1 MSNSQAN
8 HVGIGKEETYGVAVA
23 PTIFLPTREVKGVTI
38 DMAKQ
43 AVEAIKGTAP
53 KNKCMYP
60 GLVEINAEY
69 EMDAYPQAITH
80 LLYAALG
87 AKSTA
92 LESGESTVY
101 KHTLTESFTKP
112 SYTIEE
118 KFGEV
123 VKRYAGFIPS
133 EFTLSIEK
141 GEGVT
146 LGFSGPAKSQA
157 DATAST
163 PSYETPCP
171 YNFRHVT
178 TFTIG
183 SLNLLTIGLES
194 AEVTYN
200 NGVAPRHA
208 IGDNYAKGMV
218 PGASEFTG
226 TITVYLNDESKALL
240 ADYIANT
247 ERSLEIKLEGETI
260 GTAGKNTL
268 RITSQRVN
276 FTSVSEDIEDN
287 YNVMEIEFEAVED
300 PSTGIVKIEVINTLT
315 TI

>member
-8 HVGIGKEETYGVAVA
+8 HVGIGKETTYGTAVA
-23 PTIFLPTREVKGVTI
+23 PTIFLPTREVKGVSI
-38 DMAKQ
+38 EMDKQ

-87 AKSTA
+87 AKATA
-92 LESGESTVY
+92 LESGESAVY

-118 KFGEV
+118 KFGEI

-133 EFTLSIEK
+133 EFTLGIEK

-146 LGFSGPAKSQA
+146 FSFNGPAKSQA

-171 YNFRHVT
+171 YNFSHIT

-183 SLNLLTIGLES
+183 SLDLLAIGLES
-194 AEVTYN
+194 AEVTYAN
-200 NGVAPRHA
+200 AIAPRHA
-208 IGDNYAKGMV
+208 IGDNFPKGLV

-226 TITVYLNDESKALL
+226 SISVYLDNASKALL

-247 ERSLEIKLEGETI
+247 ERSLEIVMQGETI
-260 GTAGKNTL
+260 GTASKNTI
-268 RITSQRVN
+268 RITSARVN
-276 FTSVSEDIEDN
+276 FTSTSEEIEDN
-287 YNVMEIEFEAVED
+287 YNVIEIEFEAVED
-300 PSTGIVKIEVINTLT
+300 PSTGIVKVEVTNTLT
-315 TI
+315 AL